1 MMGESRVFA
10 VGTVDRVME
19 EMTRDVVGDGPAMLE
34 TALMQVVGNGL
45 PAIGL
50 TSIKGPYGMAVPV
63 SIAASPAVTGLA
75 VDVVVRTPEGSIEC
89 RVEEQE
95 AVAWPANELAIWA
108 QGVWD
113 DTVAAVVGGVC
124 RRTAERL
131 SGLARRSS
139 AVFMP

>member
-1 MMGESRVFA
+1 MGESRVFA

-50 TSIKGPYGMAVPV
+50 TSIKGPYGLAIPV
-63 SIAASPAVTGLA
+63 SIAARPAVTGIA
-75 VDVVVRTPEGSIEC
+75 VDVAIHTVEGSMEC
-89 RVEEQE
+89 RVEEHE
-95 AVAWPANELAIWA
+95 ALGWSASELAKWA

-131 SGLARRSS
+131 GEMTRRSS
-139 AVFMP
+139 AVFTA